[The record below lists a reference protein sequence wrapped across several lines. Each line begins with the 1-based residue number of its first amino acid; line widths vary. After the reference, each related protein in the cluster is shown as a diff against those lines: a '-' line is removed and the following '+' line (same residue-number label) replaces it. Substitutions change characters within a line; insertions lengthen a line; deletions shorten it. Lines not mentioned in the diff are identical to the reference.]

1 MTSNIYELRRYGII
15 IFMIVSLAVV
25 VVFLSYSDT
34 LVKDLSRQERNRMQ
48 IWADAT
54 REIVKSAN
62 EIESSSSNSSMDFLL
77 SIIEGNSNIPVLLT
91 DSEGTIL
98 MHRNFSLPESVDS
111 LSPLEISDRNLEFL
125 RNKLADMRET
135 SNIIEINMGQPVS
148 LLRGFPITKGS
159 QLLSLHTDSCSCHIH
174 SNSILC
180 SLIHSTGRTEQ
191 SVDRTV
197 ERDSPSAWHTDILSH
212 GMDGAT

>member
-98 MHRNFSLPESVDS
+98 MHRNF
-111 LSPLEISDRNLEFL
+111 
-125 RNKLADMRET
+125 
-135 SNIIEINMGQPVS
+135 
-148 LLRGFPITKGS
+148 
-159 QLLSLHTDSCSCHIH
+159 
-174 SNSILC
+174 
-180 SLIHSTGRTEQ
+180 
-191 SVDRTV
+191 
-197 ERDSPSAWHTDILSH
+197 
-212 GMDGAT
+212 